1 MKWNLLWCEEFT
13 VICENIKVL
22 YLILLIF
29 FCIKLIEEKKIKEN
43 NCKLKP
49 FFDINAHLFKLRQD
63 QRLCLSSCW
72 CSLQTPARV
81 ALMSRWNYK
90 RRPLSSGV
98 WRICWLWHTHIH
110 THNENATGRWR
121 TLVLGGHKVA
131 FVFFPPRCTKRRA
144 SRQTDNYASFSMGK
158 QFKWRVPTTSCVWP
172 ILRHTSLC
180 PAQNRV
186 TGSPGGHS
194 SCQATPVR

>member
-72 CSLQTPARV
+72 CSLQTPAHRTDEQMKLQEETTVQRRV
-81 ALMSRWNYK
+81 AHLLVMT
-90 RRPLSSGV
+90 
-98 WRICWLWHTHIH
+98 HTHTH
-110 THNENATGRWR
+110 TQWKRHGQVEDVSTGWTQSRFCLFPSSLHKTTRVKTNWQLRLLFNGQTIQVACADHKLCLANTASHFTLSGSEQSYRFTRWPQLLPGNA
-121 TLVLGGHKVA
+121 
-131 FVFFPPRCTKRRA
+131 
-144 SRQTDNYASFSMGK
+144 S
-158 QFKWRVPTTSCVWP
+158 
-172 ILRHTSLC
+172 
-180 PAQNRV
+180 
-186 TGSPGGHS
+186 
-194 SCQATPVR
+194 